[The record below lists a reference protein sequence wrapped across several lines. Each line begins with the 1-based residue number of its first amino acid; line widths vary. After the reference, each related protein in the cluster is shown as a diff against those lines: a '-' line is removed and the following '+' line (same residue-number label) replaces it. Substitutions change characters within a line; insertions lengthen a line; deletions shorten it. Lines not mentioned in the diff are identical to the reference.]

1 MPPRQTPTARQ
12 LRLGAELRKLRENM
26 GLTAREAG
34 EMIGA
39 NQARISNIETGR
51 FGLSEQRVR
60 TLAHNYECTD
70 SALIDA
76 LVAMAAYRNR
86 GWWEEYRGTLPS
98 HSLDL
103 AEMEYH
109 AVTLRVAQVINIPG
123 LLQTPEHARTLFR
136 QVVPELRPHEIE
148 YRISHR
154 IKRQA
159 ILHREKPTP
168 YTAIIHEA
176 ALRMRFGGR
185 EVARAQ
191 LDHLAKMSELPHVT
205 VRVIPFDGT
214 VFPTVGHGLDY
225 AYGPVPAL
233 DTAQLDAAH
242 GSELVDSAAQLAK
255 YRLILDRIQEAT
267 LEPEDSRDLIHR
279 IAQDT

>member
-12 LRLGAELRKLRENM
+12 LRLGAELRKLREHA

-34 EMIGA
+34 EMISA

-51 FGLSEQRVR
+51 FGLSEQRIR
-60 TLAHNYECTD
+60 TLARNYDCTD
-70 SALIDA
+70 EALVDA
-76 LVAMAAYRNR
+76 LVAMAAHRER
-86 GWWEEYRGTLPS
+86 GWWEEYRDTLPPRF
-98 HSLDL
+98 LDV
-103 AEMEYH
+103 AEMEHH
-109 AVTLRVAQVINIPG
+109 ATALRVAQVINIPG

-136 QVVPELRPHEIE
+136 EVVPALRPHEIE

-159 ILHREKPTP
+159 ILYREQPP
-168 YTAIIHEA
+168 SYTAIIHEA
-176 ALRMRFGGR
+176 ALRMRFGGP
-185 EVARAQ
+185 EVSKAQ
-191 LDHLAKMSELPHVT
+191 LDHLTEVSEQPHVT
-205 VRVIPFDGT
+205 LRVIPFDGT

-242 GSELVDSAAQLAK
+242 GSELIDAPAQLTK
-255 YRLILDRIQEAT
+255 YRLVLDRMEKVT
-267 LEPEDSRDLIHR
+267 LEPDASRDLIHD
-279 IAQDT
+279 IAHTT

>member
-12 LRLGAELRKLRENM
+12 IRLGAELRKLREHA
-26 GLTAREAG
+26 GLTARAAG
-34 EMIGA
+34 EMLGA

-60 TLAHNYECTD
+60 TLAQNYDCTD
-70 SALIDA
+70 EALIDA
-76 LVAMAAYRNR
+76 LVAMTAHRER
-86 GWWEEYRGTLPS
+86 GWWEEYRDTLPPRF
-98 HSLDL
+98 LDV
-103 AEMEYH
+103 AEMEHH
-109 AVTLRVAQVINIPG
+109 AVALRVAQVINIPG

-136 QVVPELRPHEIE
+136 QAVPTLRPHEIE

-159 ILHREKPTP
+159 ILHRAQPP
-168 YTAIIHEA
+168 HYTAIIHEA
-176 ALRMRFGGR
+176 ALRMRFGGG

-191 LDHLAKMSELPHVT
+191 LDHLAKTSEQPHVT

-225 AYGPVPAL
+225 AHGPVPAL

-242 GSELVDSAAQLAK
+242 GSELIDAAEQLTK
-255 YRLILDRIQEAT
+255 YRLILDRMEEAT
-267 LEPEDSRDLIHR
+267 LEPAASRDLIHR

>member
-12 LRLGAELRKLRENM
+12 LRLGVELRKLREGA

-39 NQARISNIETGR
+39 NQAGISNIETGR
-51 FGLSEQRVR
+51 FGLSEQRIR
-60 TLAHNYECTD
+60 TLAHNYDCTD
-70 SALIDA
+70 EPLIDA
-76 LVAMAAYRNR
+76 LVAMAAHRER
-86 GWWEEYRGTLPS
+86 GWWEEYRDTLPPRF
-98 HSLDL
+98 LDV
-103 AEMEYH
+103 AEMEHH
-109 AVTLRVAQVINIPG
+109 ARALRVAQVINIPG

-136 QVVPELRPHEIE
+136 QVVPALRPHEIE

-159 ILHREKPTP
+159 VLYREQAPS
-168 YTAIIHEA
+168 YTAIVHEA
-176 ALRMRFGGR
+176 ALRMRFGGP
-185 EVARAQ
+185 EVSRAQ
-191 LDHLAKMSELPHVT
+191 LDHIIEVSEQPHIT

-225 AYGPVPAL
+225 ASGPVRAL

-242 GSELVDSAAQLAK
+242 GSELIDAPAQLTK
-255 YRLILDRIQEAT
+255 YRLILDRMENAT
-267 LEPEDSRDLIHR
+267 LEPDESRDLIHR
-279 IAQDT
+279 IAHAA

>member
-12 LRLGAELRKLRENM
+12 LRLGVELRKLREGA

-39 NQARISNIETGR
+39 NQAGISNIETGR
-51 FGLSEQRVR
+51 FGLSEQRIR
-60 TLAHNYECTD
+60 TLAHNYDCTD
-70 SALIDA
+70 EPLIDA
-76 LVAMAAYRNR
+76 LVAMAAHRER
-86 GWWEEYRGTLPS
+86 GWWEEYRDTLPPRF
-98 HSLDL
+98 LGV
-103 AEMEYH
+103 AEMEHH
-109 AVTLRVAQVINIPG
+109 ARALRVAQVINIPG

-136 QVVPELRPHEIE
+136 QVVPALRPHEIE

-159 ILHREKPTP
+159 VLYREQAPS
-168 YTAIIHEA
+168 YTAIVHEA
-176 ALRMRFGGR
+176 ALRMRFGGP
-185 EVARAQ
+185 EVSRAQ
-191 LDHLAKMSELPHVT
+191 LDHIIEVSEQPHIT

-225 AYGPVPAL
+225 ASGPVRAL

-242 GSELVDSAAQLAK
+242 GSELIDAPAQLTK
-255 YRLILDRIQEAT
+255 YRLILDRMENAT
-267 LEPEDSRDLIHR
+267 LEPDESRDLIHR
-279 IAQDT
+279 IAHAA

>member
-12 LRLGAELRKLRENM
+12 LRLGAELRKLREQA

-60 TLAHNYECTD
+60 TLAHNYSCTNE
-70 SALIDA
+70 SLVDA
-76 LVAMAAYRNR
+76 LVAMAAYRER
-86 GWWEEYRGTLPS
+86 GWWEEYRDTLPPRF
-98 HSLDL
+98 LDV
-103 AEMEYH
+103 AEMEHH
-109 AVTLRVAQVINIPG
+109 ATALRVAQVINIPG

-136 QVVPELRPHEIE
+136 QVVPALHPHEIE

-159 ILHREKPTP
+159 ILHRDRPP
-168 YTAIIHEA
+168 RYTAIIHEA
-176 ALRMRFGGR
+176 ALRMCFGGPGI
-185 EVARAQ
+185 ARPQ
-191 LDHLAKMSELPHVT
+191 LEHLAKMSEQPHIT
-205 VRVIPFDGT
+205 IRVIPFDGT

-225 AYGPVPAL
+225 AYGPVPEL

-242 GSELVDSAAQLAK
+242 GSELIDAVAQLTK
-255 YRLILDRIQEAT
+255 YRLILDRMEEAT
-267 LEPEDSRDLIHR
+267 LGPDHSRDLIHH
-279 IAQDT
+279 ITQDT

>member
-12 LRLGAELRKLRENM
+12 IRLGAELRKLRESA

-60 TLAHNYECTD
+60 TLAHNYDCTD
-70 SALIDA
+70 DTLIDA
-76 LVAMAAYRNR
+76 LVAMTGHRER
-86 GWWEEYRGTLPS
+86 GWWEEYRETLPPRF
-98 HSLDL
+98 LDV
-103 AEMEYH
+103 AEMEHH
-109 AVTLRVAQVINIPG
+109 AVGLRVAQVINIPG

-136 QVVPELRPHEIE
+136 QVVPALRPHEIE

-159 ILHREKPTP
+159 VLHREQPLQ

-191 LDHLAKMSELPHVT
+191 LEHLAKMGEQPNITL
-205 VRVIPFDGT
+205 RVIPFDGT
-214 VFPTVGHGLDY
+214 AFPTVGHGLDY

-242 GSELVDSAAQLAK
+242 GSELIDSVAQLAK
-255 YRLILDRIQEAT
+255 YRLVLDRMEQAT
-267 LEPEDSRDLIHR
+267 LNPEPSGNLIHR

>member
-12 LRLGAELRKLRENM
+12 LRLGVELRKLREGA

-39 NQARISNIETGR
+39 NQAGISNIETGR
-51 FGLSEQRVR
+51 FGLSEQRIR
-60 TLAHNYECTD
+60 TLAHNYDCTD
-70 SALIDA
+70 ESLIDA
-76 LVAMAAYRNR
+76 LVAMAAHRER
-86 GWWEEYRGTLPS
+86 GWWEEYRDALPPRF
-98 HSLDL
+98 LDV
-103 AEMEYH
+103 AEMEHH
-109 AVTLRVAQVINIPG
+109 ARALRVAQVINIPG

-136 QVVPELRPHEIE
+136 QVVPALRPHEIE

-159 ILHREKPTP
+159 VLYREQPP
-168 YTAIIHEA
+168 SYTAIVHEA
-176 ALRMRFGGR
+176 ALRMRFGGP
-185 EVARAQ
+185 EVSRAQ
-191 LDHLAKMSELPHVT
+191 LDHIIEVSEQPHIT

-225 AYGPVPAL
+225 ASGPVRAL

-242 GSELVDSAAQLAK
+242 GSELIDAPAQLAK
-255 YRLILDRIQEAT
+255 YRLILDRMEKAT
-267 LEPEDSRDLIHR
+267 LEPDESRDLIHR
-279 IAQDT
+279 IAHAA

>member
-12 LRLGAELRKLRENM
+12 LRLGVELRKLREGA

-39 NQARISNIETGR
+39 NQAGISNIETGR
-51 FGLSEQRVR
+51 FGLSEQRIR
-60 TLAHNYECTD
+60 TLAHNYDCTD
-70 SALIDA
+70 EPLIDA
-76 LVAMAAYRNR
+76 LVAMAAHRER
-86 GWWEEYRGTLPS
+86 GWWEEYRDTLPPRF
-98 HSLDL
+98 LDV
-103 AEMEYH
+103 AEMEHH
-109 AVTLRVAQVINIPG
+109 ARALRVAQVINIPG

-136 QVVPELRPHEIE
+136 QVVPALRPHEIE

-159 ILHREKPTP
+159 VLYREQPP
-168 YTAIIHEA
+168 SYTAIVHEA
-176 ALRMRFGGR
+176 ALRMRFGGP
-185 EVARAQ
+185 EVSRAQ
-191 LDHLAKMSELPHVT
+191 LDHIIEVSEQPHIT

-225 AYGPVPAL
+225 ASGPVRAL

-242 GSELVDSAAQLAK
+242 GSELIDAPAQLTK
-255 YRLILDRIQEAT
+255 YRLILDRMEKAT
-267 LEPEDSRDLIHR
+267 LEPDESRDLIHR
-279 IAQDT
+279 IAHAA

>member
-12 LRLGAELRKLRENM
+12 LRLGIELRKLRENA

-60 TLAHNYECTD
+60 TLAHNYDCTD
-70 SALIDA
+70 EA
-76 LVAMAAYRNR
+76 LVNALVSMATHRER
-86 GWWEEYRGTLPS
+86 GWWEEYRETLPPRF
-98 HSLDL
+98 LDV
-103 AEMEYH
+103 AEMEHH
-109 AVTLRVAQVINIPG
+109 AVALRVAQVINIPG
-123 LLQTPEHARTLFR
+123 LLQTPEHARALFR
-136 QVVPELRPHEIE
+136 QAVPGLRPHEIE

-159 ILHREKPTP
+159 ILHREQPP
-168 YTAIIHEA
+168 QYTAIIHEA
-176 ALRMRFGGR
+176 ALRMRFGGG

-191 LDHLAKMSELPHVT
+191 LDHLSKMAELPHVT
-205 VRVIPFDGT
+205 LRVIPFDGT
-214 VFPTVGHGLDY
+214 MFPTVGHGLDY

-242 GSELVDSAAQLAK
+242 GSELIDSVAQLAK
-255 YRLILDRIQEAT
+255 YRLILDRMQEACMAPGES
-267 LEPEDSRDLIHR
+267 LDLIHR

>member
-12 LRLGAELRKLRENM
+12 IRLGAELRKLRESA

-51 FGLSEQRVR
+51 FGLSEQRIR
-60 TLAHNYECTD
+60 TLAHNYDCTD
-70 SALIDA
+70 ASLIDT
-76 LVAMAAYRNR
+76 LVAMATHRER
-86 GWWEEYRGTLPS
+86 GWWEEYRETLPPRF
-98 HSLDL
+98 LDV
-103 AEMEYH
+103 AEMEHH
-109 AVTLRVAQVINIPG
+109 AVALRVAQVINIPG

-159 ILHREKPTP
+159 VLYRERPP
-168 YTAIIHEA
+168 QYTAIIHEA

-191 LDHLAKMSELPHVT
+191 LDHLIKMSEQPHVT
-205 VRVIPFDGT
+205 LRVIPFDGT

-225 AYGPVPAL
+225 AHGPVPAL

-242 GSELVDSAAQLAK
+242 GSELIDSVAQLAK
-255 YRLILDRIQEAT
+255 YRLILDRMEEAT
-267 LEPEDSRDLIHR
+267 LEADASRDLIHR
-279 IAQDT
+279 IAHDI

>member
-12 LRLGAELRKLRENM
+12 LRLGAELRKLREKT

-60 TLAHNYECTD
+60 TLADNYSCTD

-76 LVAMAAYRNR
+76 LVAMAGHRDR
-86 GWWEEYRGTLPS
+86 GWWEEYRGTLPP

-103 AEMEYH
+103 AEMEHH
-109 AVTLRVAQVINIPG
+109 AVALRVAQVINIPG
-123 LLQTPEHARTLFR
+123 LLQTPEQARTLFR

-159 ILHREKPTP
+159 ALHRERPTP

-185 EVARAQ
+185 DVARAQ

-214 VFPTVGHGLDY
+214 AFPTVGHGLDY

-255 YRLILDRIQEAT
+255 YRLILDRMQEST

>member
-12 LRLGAELRKLRENM
+12 IRLGAELRKLREHA
-26 GLTAREAG
+26 GLTARAAG
-34 EMIGA
+34 EMLGA

-60 TLAHNYECTD
+60 TLAQNYDCTD
-70 SALIDA
+70 EALIDA
-76 LVAMAAYRNR
+76 LVAMTAHRER
-86 GWWEEYRGTLPS
+86 GWWEEYRDTLPPRF
-98 HSLDL
+98 LDV
-103 AEMEYH
+103 AEMEHH
-109 AVTLRVAQVINIPG
+109 AVALRVAQVINIPG

-136 QVVPELRPHEIE
+136 QAVPTLRPHEIE

-159 ILHREKPTP
+159 ILHRAQPP
-168 YTAIIHEA
+168 QYTAIIHEA
-176 ALRMRFGGR
+176 ALRMRFGGG

-191 LDHLAKMSELPHVT
+191 LDYLAKTSEQPHVT
-205 VRVIPFDGT
+205 VQVIPFDGT

-225 AYGPVPAL
+225 AHGPVPAL

-242 GSELVDSAAQLAK
+242 GSELIDSVAQLTK
-255 YRLILDRIQEAT
+255 YRLILDRMEEVT
-267 LEPEDSRDLIHR
+267 LEPDASRDLIHR

>member
-12 LRLGAELRKLRENM
+12 IRLGAELRKLREHA
-26 GLTAREAG
+26 GLTARAAG
-34 EMIGA
+34 EMLGA

-60 TLAHNYECTD
+60 TLAQNYDCTD
-70 SALIDA
+70 EALIDA
-76 LVAMAAYRNR
+76 LVAMTAHRER
-86 GWWEEYRGTLPS
+86 GWWEEYRDTLPPRF
-98 HSLDL
+98 LDV
-103 AEMEYH
+103 AEMEH
-109 AVTLRVAQVINIPG
+109 HCVALRVAQVINIPG

-136 QVVPELRPHEIE
+136 QAVPTLRPHEIE

-159 ILHREKPTP
+159 ILHRAQPP
-168 YTAIIHEA
+168 QYTAIIHEA
-176 ALRMRFGGR
+176 ALRMRFGGG

-191 LDHLAKMSELPHVT
+191 LDHLAKTSEQPHVT
-205 VRVIPFDGT
+205 LRVIPFDGT

-225 AYGPVPAL
+225 AHGPVPAL

-242 GSELVDSAAQLAK
+242 GSELIDAAAQLTK
-255 YRLILDRIQEAT
+255 YRLILDRMEEAT
-267 LEPEDSRDLIHR
+267 LEPDASRDLIHR

>member
-12 LRLGAELRKLRENM
+12 LRLGAELRELRENM

-60 TLAHNYECTD
+60 TLAHNYESTD

-98 HSLDL
+98 RSLDL

-109 AVTLRVAQVINIPG
+109 AVALRVAQVINIPG

-185 EVARAQ
+185 ELARAQ

-242 GSELVDSAAQLAK
+242 GSELIDSAAQLAK
-255 YRLILDRIQEAT
+255 YRLILDRMQEAT

-279 IAQDT
+279 IAQNS

>member
-12 LRLGAELRKLRENM
+12 LRLGAELRKLRENA

-60 TLAHNYECTD
+60 TLAHNYVCTD

-76 LVAMAAYRNR
+76 LVAMAAHRDR
-86 GWWEEYRGTLPS
+86 GWWEEYRGTLPP

-103 AEMEYH
+103 AEMEHH
-109 AVTLRVAQVINIPG
+109 AVALRVAQVINIPG

-136 QVVPELRPHEIE
+136 QVVPELRPHEVE

-159 ILHREKPTP
+159 ILHREQPTP

-176 ALRMRFGGR
+176 ALRMRFGGP

-191 LDHLAKMSELPHVT
+191 LDHLAKTSELPHIT

-225 AYGPVPAL
+225 AYGLVPAL

-242 GSELVDSAAQLAK
+242 GSELVDSVGQLAK
-255 YRLILDRIQEAT
+255 YRLILDRMQEAT

>member
-12 LRLGAELRKLRENM
+12 IRLGVELRKLRESA

-51 FGLSEQRVR
+51 FGLSEQRIR
-60 TLAHNYECTD
+60 ALARNYDCTD
-70 SALIDA
+70 DALLDA
-76 LVAMAAYRNR
+76 LVAMAGHRER
-86 GWWEEYRGTLPS
+86 GWWEEYRGTLPPRF
-98 HSLDL
+98 LDV
-103 AEMEYH
+103 AEMEHH
-109 AVTLRVAQVINIPG
+109 AVALRVAQVINIPG

-136 QVVPELRPHEIE
+136 QVVPALRPHEIE

-159 ILHREKPTP
+159 ILHREQPP
-168 YTAIIHEA
+168 QYTAIVHEA
-176 ALRMRFGGR
+176 ALRMRFGGQ

-191 LDHLAKMSELPHVT
+191 LDHLVKMSEQPHIT
-205 VRVIPFDGT
+205 LRVIPFDGT

-225 AYGPVPAL
+225 AYGPVRAL

-242 GSELVDSAAQLAK
+242 GSELIHAVPQLAK
-255 YRLILDRIQEAT
+255 YRLILDRMEEAT
-267 LEPEDSRDLIHR
+267 LEPDQSRRLSHR
-279 IAQDT
+279 IAQET

>member
-12 LRLGAELRKLRENM
+12 IRLGAELRKLREHA

-34 EMIGA
+34 EMLGA

-60 TLAHNYECTD
+60 TLAQNYDCTD
-70 SALIDA
+70 EALIDA
-76 LVAMAAYRNR
+76 LVAMTANRER
-86 GWWEEYRGTLPS
+86 GWWEEYRDTLPPRF
-98 HSLDL
+98 LDV
-103 AEMEYH
+103 AEMEHH
-109 AVTLRVAQVINIPG
+109 AVALRVAQVINIPG

-136 QVVPELRPHEIE
+136 QAVPTLRPHEIE

-159 ILHREKPTP
+159 ILHRERPP
-168 YTAIIHEA
+168 QYTAIIHEA
-176 ALRMRFGGR
+176 ALRMRFGGS

-191 LDHLAKMSELPHVT
+191 LDHLAKTSEQPHVT
-205 VRVIPFDGT
+205 LRVIPFDGT
-214 VFPTVGHGLDY
+214 AFPTVGHGLDY
-225 AYGPVPAL
+225 AHGPVAAL

-242 GSELVDSAAQLAK
+242 GSELIDAVAQLTK
-255 YRLILDRIQEAT
+255 YRLILDRMEEAA
-267 LEPEDSRDLIHR
+267 LEPDASRDLIHH

>member
-159 ILHREKPTP
+159 ILHRENPTP

>member
-12 LRLGAELRKLRENM
+12 IRLGAELRKLREQA

-51 FGLSEQRVR
+51 FGLSEQRIR
-60 TLAHNYECTD
+60 TLAHNYDCTD
-70 SALIDA
+70 ETLIDA
-76 LVAMAAYRNR
+76 LVAMATHRER
-86 GWWEEYRGTLPS
+86 GWWEEYRDTLPPRF
-98 HSLDL
+98 LDV
-103 AEMEYH
+103 AEMEHH
-109 AVTLRVAQVINIPG
+109 AVALRVAQVINIPG

-136 QVVPELRPHEIE
+136 QVVPALRPHEIE

-159 ILHREKPTP
+159 ILHRDQPP
-168 YTAIIHEA
+168 QYTAIIHEA
-176 ALRMRFGGR
+176 ALRMGFGGR
-185 EVARAQ
+185 EVAHAQ
-191 LDHLAKMSELPHVT
+191 LNHVMKMSEQPHIA

-214 VFPTVGHGLDY
+214 AFPTVGHGLDY
-225 AYGPVPAL
+225 VHGPVPAL

-242 GSELVDSAAQLAK
+242 GSELIDSVAQLAK
-255 YRLILDRIQEAT
+255 YRLILDRMEQAT
-267 LEPEDSRDLIHR
+267 LEPAPSRDLIHR